1 MPQKGLTPEEEALVL
16 KWASEAD
23 ISYNLALNTLEV
35 NGKGAPKL
43 QEVIDYQAKLK
54 FLVGFAMLREYQ
66 RLSVKETA

>member
-43 QEVIDYQAKLK
+43 QEVIDYQAK